1 MGLINC
7 APNPDVSDL
16 FQKQGLRMLKVIGD
30 LHIWGFIPNNFGK
43 PHSHC
48 YFGAL

>member
-30 LHIWGFIPNNFGK
+30 LHIWAFVPNNFGK